1 MLADVLSVVTVPC
14 SMLGDTAMLN
24 ALSSNSATM
33 VTSMLGIAI
42 APAIG
47 SGGWQ
52 TVIDSI
58 FEPYHYEQVTLYV
71 PNVEEMRADS
81 SWCRFKHIEELPLKG
96 Q

>member
-1 MLADVLSVVTVPC
+1 MEQLEDLWIEASIFGIQKHAFKGCTHLKSI
-14 SMLGDTAMLN
+14 
-24 ALSSNSATM
+24 TM
-33 VTSMLGIAI
+33 PNIAI

-58 FEPYHYEQVTLYV
+58 LEPYHYEQVTLYV

-81 SWCRFKHIEELPLKG
+81 SWRRFKHIEELTLKG